1 MCYMTYVHQNNLTW
15 TKYWPEVFTG
25 ATMYYIFFLTSEM
38 DECIVVVVI
47 SK

>member
-1 MCYMTYVHQNNLTW
+1 MCYKTYVHQNNLTW

-25 ATMYYIFFLTSEM
+25 ATIIYFLTSKI
-38 DECIVVVVI
+38 DECVVVI